1 MRGCFALI
9 AIHSNIR
16 SVVEKVNFGLSCYS
30 FPFSCGFLKRDGVS
44 ACPKPMNGLDLV
56 DLAVQ
61 YGMTS
66 VEFPHTIIPDHSEAG
81 LDRFR
86 ALLQSKGMQ
95 YVLDM
100 GIINVDEMRR
110 VLPLGK
116 RAGAKIVR
124 CTISSF
130 LEGAR
135 AKRVPDWDAY
145 MRDMIGRV
153 VAVQPLLEEHDM
165 LLAIENHQ
173 DAGSADILALAQAG
187 GARVGATLD
196 VVNPLAVAEKPYEF
210 AERLG
215 DRIFNVHVKDYTIHR
230 TESGYNLVRA
240 SIGEGCI
247 DWQRMLT
254 LVRRIAPKA
263 MWHIELAALNA
274 RHIRLYE
281 DQWWR
286 GYPQRDVRE
295 MLSLFRF
302 VAQHTQSDAVAW
314 QTPWEREAPAEEC
327 EAYERGQLD
336 RTVTHLKCV
345 LKDLGTP

>member
-1 MRGCFALI
+1 
-9 AIHSNIR
+9 
-16 SVVEKVNFGLSCYS
+16 VEKINVGLSCYS

-44 ACPKPMNGLDLV
+44 ACAKPMNGLDLV

-61 YGMTS
+61 HGMTS
-66 VEFPHTIIPDHSEAG
+66 VEFPHNIIPDHSEAG
-81 LDRFR
+81 LDRFH

-100 GIINVDEMRR
+100 GIIDVEEMRR

-116 RAGAKIVR
+116 RAGAQIVR
-124 CTISSF
+124 CTISGF

-135 AKRVPDWDAY
+135 ARMVPDWDAY

-153 VAVQPLLEEHDM
+153 QAVRPLLEEHDM

-173 DAGSADILALAQAG
+173 DANCGDILALAQAG
-187 GARVGATLD
+187 GPRVGATLD
-196 VVNPLAVAEKPYEF
+196 VVNPLAVAEEPYEF

-215 DRIFNVHVKDYTIHR
+215 DRIFNIHIKDYTIHR
-230 TESGYNLVRA
+230 TESGYNLARA

-247 DWQRMLT
+247 DWRRMLT
-254 LVRRIAPKA
+254 LIKRVSPAA
-263 MWHIELAALNA
+263 TWHIELAALNA

-286 GYPQRDVRE
+286 GYPARDARD

-302 VAQHTQSDAVAW
+302 VAHHTQGDAAQW
-314 QTPWEREAPAEEC
+314 QTPWECDAPADEC
-327 EAYERGQLD
+327 EGYERGQMD
-336 RTVTHLKCV
+336 RTVAYLKNE
-345 LKDLGTP
+345 LSDLVSV